1 MDGARPAGFWI
12 RTASA
17 LAYFGV
23 FFLVQ
28 ISLGYVGVVTVGPDI
43 DEAPAFLPMVW
54 AFTVLFAGLYTTV
67 LHARAG
73 GQTLG
78 KMLMGV
84 RATGAEGDAL
94 SIGTALLRF
103 IGYFA
108 SLGILGMGF
117 VMAGLR
123 RDKRAL
129 HDLLAGS
136 RVVRVARAPRP
147 PEELAEPPGAGGQ

>member
-1 MDGARPAGFWI
+1 MDEPRPGGFWI
-12 RTASA
+12 RAASA
-17 LAYFGV
+17 LADFGV
-23 FFLVQ
+23 FFIVQ
-28 ISLGYVGVVTVGPDI
+28 VSLGYVAALAAGPGV
-43 DEAPAFLPMVW
+43 DEIPGFLPLVW
-54 AFTVLFAGLYTTV
+54 AFTLLFAALYTTA

-84 RATGAEGDAL
+84 HVTGVDGRPL
-94 SIGTALLRF
+94 SVGAAFLRF
-103 IGYFA
+103 LGYFA
-108 SLGILGMGF
+108 SLGCFGMGF

-136 RVVRVARAPRP
+136 SVVRGPRATSPARQLSEAPGP
-147 PEELAEPPGAGGQ
+147 S